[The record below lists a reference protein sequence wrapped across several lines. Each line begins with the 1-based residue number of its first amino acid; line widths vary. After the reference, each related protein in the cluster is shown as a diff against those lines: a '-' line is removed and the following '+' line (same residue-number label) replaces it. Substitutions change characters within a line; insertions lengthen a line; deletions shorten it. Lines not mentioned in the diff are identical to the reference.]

1 MMKYI
6 EKKLGLFIINRVLS
20 HPIISASEF
29 MGTVSN
35 TQRQRPL
42 LENKD
47 DNGK

>member
-1 MMKYI
+1 MKYI
-6 EKKLGLFIINRVLS
+6 EKKLGSFIINRVLS
-20 HPIISASEF
+20 HPIISALEF

-35 TQRQRPL
+35 THRQRPL